1 MTEPDERPIEERL
14 EDLLNADSE
23 GVVAE
28 ILRRALK
35 TGRKT
40 VHTVRS
46 GPGTV
51 RNLASDILSNE
62 KVEAMGTTLSS
73 VREELVKVFGRE
85 FSGYLDRLNV
95 VDVLVGVLTSI
106 SLEVKTELRFIP
118 NDKRLVKPNIKNSV
132 KVKTTEPEETP
143 PEEH

>member
-1 MTEPDERPIEERL
+1 MKEPEERPIEERL

-28 ILRRALK
+28 ILRRAFK

-40 VHTVRS
+40 VDSVRS

-51 RNLASDILSNE
+51 RNIANDILNSE
-62 KVEAMGTTLSS
+62 RVEAVGTTLNV
-73 VREELVKVFGRE
+73 VREELVRVFGKE
-85 FSGYLDRLNV
+85 FSGYLERLNL

-118 NDKRLVKPNIKNSV
+118 NEKRLVKPNMKNTV
-132 KVKTTEPEETP
+132 RVKTTPEDETP
-143 PEEH
+143 PSEE

>member
-1 MTEPDERPIEERL
+1 M
-14 EDLLNADSE
+14 S
-23 GVVAE
+23 
-28 ILRRALK
+28 
-35 TGRKT
+35 
-40 VHTVRS
+40 
-46 GPGTV
+46 
-51 RNLASDILSNE
+51 
-62 KVEAMGTTLSS
+62 AMGTTLSS

-132 KVKTTEPEETP
+132 KVKTNEPEETP
-143 PEEH
+143 PEED

>member
-106 SLEVKTELRFIP
+106 SL
-118 NDKRLVKPNIKNSV
+118 
-132 KVKTTEPEETP
+132 
-143 PEEH
+143 

>member
-1 MTEPDERPIEERL
+1 MKETDERPIEERL

-28 ILRRALK
+28 ILKRALK

-40 VHTVRS
+40 VDTVRS

-51 RNLASDILSNE
+51 RNIASDILNNE
-62 KVEAMGTTLSS
+62 RVEAVGSTLNT
-73 VREELVKVFGRE
+73 VRDELVRVFGKE
-85 FSGYLDRLNV
+85 FSVYLDKLNL

-118 NDKRLVKPNIKNSV
+118 NDKRLVKPNIKNTV
-132 KVKTTEPEETP
+132 RVKTQPDEEPTDSEE
-143 PEEH
+143 

>member
-51 RNLASDILSNE
+51 RNLANDILSNE

-132 KVKTTEPEETP
+132 KVKTTEAEETP
-143 PEEH
+143 SEEH